1 MVATYRG
8 SPPNASLRQ
17 IHRTVSCAQDHRK
30 GYRLIRVNSYVQ
42 SISRIVAKAQ
52 ITNGGPII
60 LLQPEN
66 EYSQATKGTEFP
78 NYEYMQTVEDQYR
91 KAGIVVPFI
100 SNDAAPN
107 GYFAPGN
114 GTVGNVDI
122 YGHDGYPQGFDCAN
136 PYIWVPGA
144 LPTDYHFLHEEQSPT
159 TPYSIIEFQGGSFD
173 PWGGP
178 GFPKCEILTNNEFER
193 VFYKNDFSSV
203 VTVFNIYMTFGGT
216 NWGNIGYALG
226 YTSYDYGSAIAEDRT
241 VTREKYS
248 EAKLEANFLVAS
260 PAYLTATTQGNTTN
274 GSFASTDAIA
284 VTQMTSNATSFYVV
298 RHAAYGSND
307 STPYTLTVKTS
318 KGKTTIPQLSKT
330 LTLTG
335 RDSKIHVVN
344 YDLNGT
350 DLLYSSGEI
359 FTWKAYGSKKVLVLY
374 GGLNETHELA
384 FVTSDLAKVIEG
396 GNANEGTD
404 GQVTNQPP
412 GGNGGITTKSA
423 NGVLIINWT
432 VEPTRRV
439 IQVGEDVFVY
449 LLDRNEAYN
458 YWVLDL
464 PSPAP
469 IFNYTNPGGPA
480 VIVKAGYLLRTAV
493 VNGNTLSLTGDL
505 NTTTAFEVIGAPV
518 GVTDLTMN
526 GAPVRTSKNAYGSLS
541 GNVHY
546 EKPDY
551 QIPDLSKASWKVT
564 DSLPEIQ
571 NGYDDSKW
579 TAATLTTT
587 KNPRNLTTPVSL
599 YGSDY
604 GYNTGTLLFRGHFRA
619 NGKEST
625 IFLQTQGGTAF
636 GHSVW
641 LNDQFVGSWDGV
653 SIDDNYNQTLSLPK
667 CTTGTD
673 YVLTIVIDTNGLEEE
688 DIVGSGT
695 MKHPRGILRYNFA
708 GHEKS
713 DITWKLTG
721 NLGGESYADQTRGP
735 LNEGGMYAERQGYH
749 LPNPPSGSWKTGN
762 PTDGLTAAGINFYA
776 TNFQLNLPPGYD
788 IPLSFVFA
796 NTTTV
801 APGSLASA
809 YRVQLFVNGYQYG
822 KYGKHPLP
830 PLLPSHL
837 QKREEVC

>member
-1 MVATYRG
+1 M
-8 SPPNASLRQ
+8 
-17 IHRTVSCAQDHRK
+17 I
-30 GYRLIRVNSYVQ
+30 VNSYVQ
-42 SISRIVAKAQ
+42 SIGEIIAKAQ
-52 ITNGGPII
+52 ITNGGPVI

-66 EYSQATKGTEFP
+66 EYSQAVKGTLFP

-136 PYIWVPGA
+136 PYIWIPGA
-144 LPTDYHFLHEEQSPT
+144 LPTDYHTLHEEQSPN
-159 TPYSIIEFQGGSFD
+159 TPYSIVEFQGGSFD

-216 NWGNIGYALG
+216 NWGNLGYALG

-274 GSFASTDAIA
+274 GSFANTDNIA
-284 VTQMTSNATSFYVV
+284 VTQMTSNKTAFYVV

-307 STPYTLTVKTS
+307 STPYTLTVPTS
-318 KGKTTIPQLSKT
+318 KGKITIPQLSKT
-330 LTLTG
+330 LTLSG
-335 RDSKIHVVN
+335 RDSKIHVVD

-359 FTWKAYGSKKVLVLY
+359 FTWKAYGSKKILVLY
-374 GGLNETHELA
+374 GGPNETHEFA
-384 FVTSDLAKVIEG
+384 FVTSDTATVVEG
-396 GNANEGTD
+396 GQASANEATD
-404 GQVTNQPP
+404 GQTTSPAS
-412 GGNGGITTKSA
+412 GGNGGITIKSQ
-423 NGVLIINWT
+423 NGVLIVNWT
-432 VEPTRRV
+432 VEPTRRIV
-439 IQVGEDVFVY
+439 KVGQDVFVY
-449 LLDRNEAYN
+449 LLDRNDAYD

-464 PSPAP
+464 PAPAP
-469 IFNYTNPGGPA
+469 IGSYTNPGGPA
-480 VIVKAGYLLRTAV
+480 VIVKAGYLLRTAAIK
-493 VNGNTLSLTGDL
+493 GNTLSLTGDL
-505 NTTTAFEVIGAPV
+505 NATTTFEVIGAPSSV
-518 GVTDLTMN
+518 SAVSVN
-526 GAPVRTSKNAYGSLS
+526 GATVKTESGSCGSLQGS
-541 GNVHY
+541 VAY
-546 EKPDY
+546 TKPNF
-551 QIPDLSKASWKVT
+551 QLPDLNAASWKVI

-571 NGYDDSKW
+571 ATYDDSKW

-599 YGSDY
+599 YASDY
-604 GYNTGTLLFRGHFRA
+604 GYFTGTLLFRGHFKA

-625 IFLQTQGGTAF
+625 LFLQTQGGTAF
-636 GHSVW
+636 GYSIW
-641 LNDQFVGSWDGV
+641 LNQTFVASWDGI
-653 SIDDNYNQTLSLPK
+653 SIDENYNQTLTLPK
-667 CTTGTD
+667 CTAGSN
-673 YVLTIVIDTNGLEEE
+673 YVLTIVIDTTGLEEE
-688 DIVGSGT
+688 DVVGSST
-695 MKHPRGILRYNFA
+695 MKHPRGILGYKFA
-708 GHEKS
+708 GHEQS

-721 NLGGESYADQTRGP
+721 NLGGESYADHTRGP
-735 LNEGGMYAERQGYH
+735 LNEGGMYAERQGFH
-749 LPNPPSGSWKTGN
+749 LPDAPTGSWKSGK
-762 PTDGLTAAGINFYA
+762 PTDGLTSAGINFYA
-776 TNFQLNLPPGYD
+776 TNFKLDLPSGYD

-801 APGSLASA
+801 PAGSLASA

-822 KYGKHPLP
+822 KYRKHAFPF
-830 PLLPSHL
+830 HYV
-837 QKREEVC
+837 Q